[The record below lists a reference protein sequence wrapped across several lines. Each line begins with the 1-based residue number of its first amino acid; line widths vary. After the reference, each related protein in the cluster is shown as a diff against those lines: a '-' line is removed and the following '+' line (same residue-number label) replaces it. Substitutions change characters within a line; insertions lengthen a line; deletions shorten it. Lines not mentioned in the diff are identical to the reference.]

1 MLIAI
6 AIICV
11 NTIMLINAVMMYS
24 TTERVFSRYT
34 FLESLGLDITM
45 SSLFLLILSE
55 KLFLNKK
62 KRLTLKIDGAA
73 STGIRMK

>member
-1 MLIAI
+1 
-6 AIICV
+6 
-11 NTIMLINAVMMYS
+11 
-24 TTERVFSRYT
+24 
-34 FLESLGLDITM
+34 M